1 MTYSLT
7 AYGKNRKSTPAN
19 LNIGPQRHSTII
31 IIIIIIIPNGEEYM
45 VSSQLLLGLKCLTTL
60 ETQPPSLL
68 DSNPLHWCVQQQG
81 NHTSK
86 LQIRK
91 EKKPTSCSRSDF
103 PHMFTPKKICS
114 PEFCP
119 NIFHLDSGNSQVP
132 SPFPTTCPRLP
143 WTFQWARPWSEEA
156 GSHPK

>member
-45 VSSQLLLGLKCLTTL
+45 VSSQLLLGLKCLITL

-68 DSNPLHWCVQQQG
+68 DSNPLH
-81 NHTSK
+81 
-86 LQIRK
+86 
-91 EKKPTSCSRSDF
+91 
-103 PHMFTPKKICS
+103 
-114 PEFCP
+114 
-119 NIFHLDSGNSQVP
+119 
-132 SPFPTTCPRLP
+132 
-143 WTFQWARPWSEEA
+143 
-156 GSHPK
+156 